1 MKIDSSANLQ
11 KNSHS
16 IQHFNTQTE
25 LLLPV
30 GNLEMALA
38 AIHNGADAIFVGTPG
53 FNARGRSYDH
63 SLDELAEII
72 KQCHLHGVCVNL
84 ALNIVIFENELDQV
98 AELLAKIL
106 PLKPDALIVQDLGL
120 ANLIRQMAPTQP
132 IHASTQMTITNHDAI
147 HFLDDLKMKRFVL
160 GRENSLSEIK
170 LIREQTDKE
179 LEVFV
184 HGALCVSYSGQCFT
198 SEAIGGRSA
207 NRGQCAQSC
216 RFSYEMI
223 VDGEKINHG
232 DRNYLVSPQDLC
244 GIAEIPELID
254 IGVQSFKI
262 EGRLKT
268 PEYVASAAQEYRLA
282 IDKHFSQN
290 DLKPI
295 EIENAKQR
303 MATTYSR
310 GFYPGWLHGVNH
322 QELVNGTYSNHR
334 GYEIGRISKTEQNQ
348 ITLELSHPIELSP
361 GDGIKWSYLEKG
373 QTIEG
378 GAQIYSLHKVSAKL
392 CKIELQRDI
401 KIQNNFVGAK
411 VYLNHDHVLKKNLL
425 KSFTD
430 KNQFKKIPVSF
441 KIVVEINHPLK
452 AIVSDGKNSLQLSS
466 LENIEAAAKRG
477 VEDSLIIEEFN
488 ALASTPF
495 IASEIT
501 VERKN
506 TEAIYIHHRIIKQLR
521 RELCEQ
527 LMSLRQNQRVSKV
540 ETEVILEKAQSLLK
554 VESKNQ
560 KSNTHTRL
568 NIVLRDKFQVEDLAA
583 AVLKNEIST
592 EKIHAVILD
601 FEFGRD
607 YEQSLGSLRSTGL
620 KVGIATTRI
629 LKPQEYNNLKALVRL
644 NPDFIL
650 ARNLGSIHYLQN
662 MAGKN
667 STLESGQNKEQF
679 KGEILGDFSLN
690 VTNHLTADYL
700 LNKNIKSVCLSYD
713 LNHQQIAELMD
724 KSENNSLEITAH
736 QYIPSFHMEHCVFAA
751 FLSKG
756 SSYRDCGKPC
766 ERHRVELKDQFGNVH
781 QIKADQEC
789 RNTMFNSI
797 SQSAAQYVT
806 EWQNK
811 GLGFIRYEALYEK
824 GPELCQKVKAYIALL
839 NHEKTAA
846 QITQELRLNEKYG
859 LGGGT
864 IANDREYNSR
874 KKTVADNSH
883 E

>member
-1 MKIDSSANLQ
+1 MKMDTRTTPENQ
-11 KNSHS
+11 K
-16 IQHFNTQTE
+16 QTE

-30 GNLEMALA
+30 GSLEMALA

-84 ALNIVIFENELDQV
+84 ALNIVIFENELPEV
-98 AELLAKIL
+98 AALLAKIL

-120 ANLIRQMAPTQP
+120 AKLIREMAPTQP
-132 IHASTQMTITNHDAI
+132 IHASTQMTVTNHEAI
-147 HFLDDLKMKRFVL
+147 NFLDDLKMKRFVL

-170 LIREQTDKE
+170 LIRAQTDKE

-198 SEAIGGRSA
+198 SESIGGRSA

-223 VDGEKINHG
+223 VDGEKQNHG
-232 DRNYLVSPQDLC
+232 SRNYLVSPQDLC

-268 PEYVASAAQEYRLA
+268 PEYVAAAAQEYRHA
-282 IDKHFSQN
+282 IDKHFEKN
-290 DLKPI
+290 DLSAK
-295 EIENAKQR
+295 EIEQAKQK

-334 GYEIGRISKTEQNQ
+334 GYEIGKIIKLENNF
-348 ITLELSHPIELSP
+348 ITLELTHPIELSP
-361 GDGIKWSYLEKG
+361 GDGIKWCYVEKN
-373 QTIEG
+373 QTIDG
-378 GAQIYSLHKVSAKL
+378 GAQIYSVQNISPTL
-392 CKIELQRDI
+392 CKIELQKDI
-401 KIQNNFVGAK
+401 VSQVHAL
-411 VYLNHDHVLKKNLL
+411 VYLNHDHLLKKNLN
-425 KSFTD
+425 KSYTD
-430 KNQFKKIPVSF
+430 KNQFKKIGIQF
-441 KIVVEINHPLK
+441 KIEIEADKPLK
-452 AIVSDGKNSLQLSS
+452 ATVTDGKNT
-466 LENIEAAAKRG
+466 LEHFSADKAELATKRG
-477 VEDSLIIEEFN
+477 VDDNLFIEEFESLGN
-488 ALASTPF
+488 TPF
-495 IASEIT
+495 KADNILI
-501 VERKN
+501 ERKN
-506 TEAIYIHHRIIKQLR
+506 NQPIYIHHRSIKQLR

-527 LMSLRQNQRVSKV
+527 LISLRQNQRVSKV
-540 ETEVILEKAQSLLK
+540 ETDIKLEKAEALINK
-554 VESKNQ
+554 ESKLTE
-560 KSNTHTRL
+560 KTSPTRL
-568 NIVLRDKFQVEDLAA
+568 NILLRDKFQAEDLAD
-583 AVLKNEIST
+583 AVAKNIISP
-592 EKIHAVILD
+592 KRIHAVILD

-607 YEQSLGSLRSTGL
+607 YEQSLACLKNVGL

-629 LKPQEYNNLKALVRL
+629 LKPQEYNNLKVLVRL

-650 ARNLGSIHYLQN
+650 ARNLGSIHYL
-662 MAGKN
+662 KN
-667 STLESGQNKEQF
+667 TSQYT
-679 KGEILGDFSLN
+679 GEILGDFSLN
-690 VTNHLTADYL
+690 VTNHLTAEYL
-700 LNKNIKSVCLSYD
+700 LGKNIKSVCLSYD
-713 LNHQQIAELMD
+713 LNHHQISDLMS
-724 KSENNSLEITAH
+724 KTQNSSLEITAH

-797 SQSAAQYVT
+797 SQSAAQFVND
-806 EWQNK
+806 WQNK

-824 GPELCQKVKAYIALL
+824 GSELCQKINAYIDLL
-839 NHEKTAA
+839 NNVKSATE
-846 QITQELRLNEKYG
+846 ITEELRLNEKYG

-864 IANDREYNSR
+864 IANDREHSNR
-874 KKTVADNSH
+874 KKNTSDNFNL
-883 E
+883 